1 MQNVAGT
8 KFYNVFFF
16 LINFYLNVDCLE
28 KLTLLTNTNTA
39 DIFTFL
45 HLTI

>member
-1 MQNVAGT
+1 MSLEQNFT
-8 KFYNVFFF
+8 MFFFFF